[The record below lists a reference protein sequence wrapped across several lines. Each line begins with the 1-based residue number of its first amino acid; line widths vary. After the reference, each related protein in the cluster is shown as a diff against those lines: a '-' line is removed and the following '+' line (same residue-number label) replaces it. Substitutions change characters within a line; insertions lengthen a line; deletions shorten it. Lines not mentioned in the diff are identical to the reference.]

1 MNAILKNGLGPSD
14 WVVVLDNHPIT
25 EGESMD
31 M

>member
-1 MNAILKNGLGPSD
+1 MNATLINGSGLSD
-14 WVVVLDNHPIT
+14 WVGVLDNHPIT